1 MGSSLSLEGGRG
13 TSIRSSSIEQEGQEW
28 DELEVALRL
37 GRIAPVRVKRGVSI
51 PQRACGCL
59 CECTCFFVF
68 SVHFFILL
76 LVFLVATVV
85 SGGGIAT
92 QVSVE
97 GGCGKIPFGPSDAAA
112 T

>member
-1 MGSSLSLEGGRG
+1 MNVHVSLS
-13 TSIRSSSIEQEGQEW
+13 S
-28 DELEVALRL
+28 
-37 GRIAPVRVKRGVSI
+37 VS
-51 PQRACGCL
+51 
-59 CECTCFFVF
+59 TF
-68 SVHFFILL
+68 SFLL

-85 SGGGIAT
+85 SGGDIAT